1 MLDYDG
7 WTLMRAGRRDC
18 RYVSWGIRNR
28 LSEGVPDEGGL
39 GLALGVAD
47 VEDQGQVAVV
57 DGDAGD
63 IDDARDALLVVY
75 QRIARECGAV
85 RCGA

>member
-1 MLDYDG
+1 VCELGD
-7 WTLMRAGRRDC
+7 
-18 RYVSWGIRNR
+18 SQR

-39 GLALGVAD
+39 GLALGVAN

>member
-7 WTLMRAGRRDC
+7 WALMRVGRRDC
-18 RYVSWGIRNR
+18 KCVSWGIRRR
-28 LSEGVPDEGGL
+28 LSEGVPDERGL
-39 GLALGVAD
+39 GLALGVAN

-57 DGDAGD
+57 NGDAGD

-85 RCGA
+85 RRGA